1 MASFSLKILA
11 CDRLFFEGD
20 CDKLI
25 FPAYDGDVEILA
37 NHEQLTAQIEI
48 GELRYVATGVSDWQK
63 AVVSG
68 GIITVDNNVVTVI
81 VYSAEKPEEIDAAR
95 ARAAK
100 EKLKQSLKKNR
111 VVSIEESLVTHLTV
125 LYRDFV
131 LQETNLV
138 FQYY

>member
-1 MASFSLKILA
+1 MIMASFSLKILA
-11 CDRLFFEGD
+11 CDRLFFEGE

-37 NHEQLTAQIEI
+37 NHEQLTAQIAI

-68 GIITVDNNVVTVI
+68 GIVTVDNNVVTVI

-100 EKLKQSLKKNR
+100 EKAEAELKEKQSGIDRRISSDSLNR
-111 VVSIEESLVTHLTV
+111 AVQRLRSSG
-125 LYRDFV
+125 
-131 LQETNLV
+131 N
-138 FQYY
+138 

>member
-37 NHEQLTAQIEI
+37 NHEQLTAQIAI

-68 GIITVDNNVVTVI
+68 GIVTVDNNVVTVI
-81 VYSAEKPEEIDAAR
+81 VYSAEKPEEMDAAR

-100 EKLKQSLKKNR
+100 EKAEAELKEKQSGIDRRISSDSLNR
-111 VVSIEESLVTHLTV
+111 AVQRLRSSG
-125 LYRDFV
+125 
-131 LQETNLV
+131 N
-138 FQYY
+138 

>member
-11 CDRLFFEGD
+11 CDRLFFEGE

-37 NHEQLTAQIEI
+37 NHEQLTAQIAI

-68 GIITVDNNVVTVI
+68 GIVTVDNNVVTVI

-100 EKLKQSLKKNR
+100 EKAEAELKEKQSGIDRRISIDSLNR
-111 VVSIEESLVTHLTV
+111 A
-125 LYRDFV
+125 
-131 LQETNLV
+131 
-138 FQYY
+138 

>member
-11 CDRLFFEGD
+11 CDRLFFEGE

-37 NHEQLTAQIEI
+37 NHEQLTAQISI

-68 GIITVDNNVVTVI
+68 GIVTVDNNVVTVI

-100 EKLKQSLKKNR
+100 EKAEAELKEKQSGIDRRISSDSLNR
-111 VVSIEESLVTHLTV
+111 AVQRLRSSG
-125 LYRDFV
+125 
-131 LQETNLV
+131 N
-138 FQYY
+138 

>member
-11 CDRLFFEGD
+11 CDRLFFEGE

-37 NHEQLTAQIEI
+37 NHEQLTAQIAI

-68 GIITVDNNVVTVI
+68 GIVTVDNNVVTVI

-100 EKLKQSLKKNR
+100 EKAEAELKEKQSGIDRRISSDSLNR
-111 VVSIEESLVTHLTV
+111 AVQSL
-125 LYRDFV
+125 RSSG
-131 LQETNLV
+131 N
-138 FQYY
+138 

>member
-1 MASFSLKILA
+1 MDSFSLKILA
-11 CDRLFFEGD
+11 CDRLFFEGE

-37 NHEQLTAQIEI
+37 NHEQLTAQIAI

-68 GIITVDNNVVTVI
+68 GIVTVDNNVVTVI

-100 EKLKQSLKKNR
+100 EKAEAELKEKQSGIDRRISSDSLNR
-111 VVSIEESLVTHLTV
+111 AVQRLRSSG
-125 LYRDFV
+125 
-131 LQETNLV
+131 N
-138 FQYY
+138 

>member
-11 CDRLFFEGD
+11 CDRLFFEGE

-37 NHEQLTAQIEI
+37 NHEQLTAQIAI
-48 GELRYVATGVSDWQK
+48 GELRYVAAGVSDWQK

-68 GIITVDNNVVTVI
+68 GIVTVDNNVVTVI

-100 EKLKQSLKKNR
+100 EKAEAELKEKQSGIDRRISSDSLNR
-111 VVSIEESLVTHLTV
+111 AVQRLRSSG
-125 LYRDFV
+125 
-131 LQETNLV
+131 N
-138 FQYY
+138 

>member
-11 CDRLFFEGD
+11 CDRLFLEGE

-37 NHEQLTAQIEI
+37 NHEQLTAQIAI

-68 GIITVDNNVVTVI
+68 GIVTVDNNVVTVI

-100 EKLKQSLKKNR
+100 EKAEAELKEKQSGIDRRISSDSLNR
-111 VVSIEESLVTHLTV
+111 AVQRLRSSG
-125 LYRDFV
+125 
-131 LQETNLV
+131 N
-138 FQYY
+138 

>member
-11 CDRLFFEGD
+11 CDRLFFEGE

-37 NHEQLTAQIEI
+37 NHEQLTAQIAI
-48 GELRYVATGVSDWQK
+48 GELRYVATSVSDWQK

-68 GIITVDNNVVTVI
+68 GIVTVDNNVVTVI

-100 EKLKQSLKKNR
+100 EKAEAELKEKQSGIDRRISSDSLNR
-111 VVSIEESLVTHLTV
+111 AVQRLRSSG
-125 LYRDFV
+125 
-131 LQETNLV
+131 N
-138 FQYY
+138 

>member
-11 CDRLFFEGD
+11 CDRLFFEGE

-25 FPAYDGDVEILA
+25 FTAYDGDVEILA
-37 NHEQLTAQIEI
+37 NHEQLTAQIAI

-68 GIITVDNNVVTVI
+68 GIVTVDNNVVTVI

-100 EKLKQSLKKNR
+100 EKAEAELKEKQSGIDRRISSDSLNR
-111 VVSIEESLVTHLTV
+111 AVQRLRSSG
-125 LYRDFV
+125 
-131 LQETNLV
+131 N
-138 FQYY
+138 

>member
-11 CDRLFFEGD
+11 CDRLFFEGE

-37 NHEQLTAQIEI
+37 NHEQLTAQIAI

-68 GIITVDNNVVTVI
+68 GIVTVDKNVVTVI

-100 EKLKQSLKKNR
+100 EKAEAELKEKQSGIDRRISSDSLNR
-111 VVSIEESLVTHLTV
+111 AVQRLRSSG
-125 LYRDFV
+125 
-131 LQETNLV
+131 N
-138 FQYY
+138 

>member
-11 CDRLFFEGD
+11 CDRLFFEGE

-37 NHEQLTAQIEI
+37 NHEQLTAQIAI

-68 GIITVDNNVVTVI
+68 GIVTVDNNVVTVI
-81 VYSAEKPEEIDAAR
+81 VYSSEKHEEIDSAR

-100 EKLKQSLKKNR
+100 EKAEAELKEKQSGIDRRISSDSLNR
-111 VVSIEESLVTHLTV
+111 AVQRLRSSG
-125 LYRDFV
+125 Y
-131 LQETNLV
+131 
-138 FQYY
+138 

>member
-37 NHEQLTAQIEI
+37 NHEQLTAQIAI

-68 GIITVDNNVVTVI
+68 GIVTVDNNVVTVI
-81 VYSAEKPEEIDAAR
+81 VYSAEKPEEIDAGR

-100 EKLKQSLKKNR
+100 EKAEAELKEKQSGIDRRISSDSLNR
-111 VVSIEESLVTHLTV
+111 AVQRLRSSG
-125 LYRDFV
+125 
-131 LQETNLV
+131 N
-138 FQYY
+138 

>member
-11 CDRLFFEGD
+11 CDRLFFEGE

-37 NHEQLTAQIEI
+37 NHEQLTAQIVI

-68 GIITVDNNVVTVI
+68 GIVTVDNNVVTVI

-100 EKLKQSLKKNR
+100 EKAEAELKEKQSGIDRRISSDSLNR
-111 VVSIEESLVTHLTV
+111 AVQRLRSSG
-125 LYRDFV
+125 
-131 LQETNLV
+131 N
-138 FQYY
+138 

>member
-11 CDRLFFEGD
+11 CDRLFFEGE
-20 CDKLI
+20 CEKLI

-37 NHEQLTAQIEI
+37 NHEQLTAQIAI

-68 GIITVDNNVVTVI
+68 GIVTVDNNVVTVI

-100 EKLKQSLKKNR
+100 EKAEAELKEKQSGIDRRISSDSLNR
-111 VVSIEESLVTHLTV
+111 AVQRLRSSG
-125 LYRDFV
+125 
-131 LQETNLV
+131 N
-138 FQYY
+138 

>member
-11 CDRLFFEGD
+11 CDRLFFEGE

-37 NHEQLTAQIEI
+37 NHEQLTAQIAI

-68 GIITVDNNVVTVI
+68 GIVTVDNNVVTVI
-81 VYSAEKPEEIDAAR
+81 VYSAEKPEEIAAR

-100 EKLKQSLKKNR
+100 EKAEAELKEKQSGIDRRISSDSLNR
-111 VVSIEESLVTHLTV
+111 AVQRLRSSG
-125 LYRDFV
+125 
-131 LQETNLV
+131 N
-138 FQYY
+138 

>member
-37 NHEQLTAQIEI
+37 NHEQLTAQIAI

-68 GIITVDNNVVTVI
+68 GIVTVDNNVVTVI

-100 EKLKQSLKKNR
+100 EKAEAELKEKQSDIDRRISSDSLNR
-111 VVSIEESLVTHLTV
+111 AVQRLRSSG
-125 LYRDFV
+125 
-131 LQETNLV
+131 N
-138 FQYY
+138 

>member
-11 CDRLFFEGD
+11 CDRLFFEGE

-37 NHEQLTAQIEI
+37 NHEQLTAQIAI

-68 GIITVDNNVVTVI
+68 GIVTVDNNVVTVI

-95 ARAAK
+95 ARVAK
-100 EKLKQSLKKNR
+100 EKAEAELKEKQSGIDRRISSDSLNR
-111 VVSIEESLVTHLTV
+111 AVQRLRSSG
-125 LYRDFV
+125 
-131 LQETNLV
+131 N
-138 FQYY
+138 

>member
-11 CDRLFFEGD
+11 CDRLFFEGE

-37 NHEQLTAQIEI
+37 NHEQLTAQIAI
-48 GELRYVATGVSDWQK
+48 GELRYIATGVSDWQK

-68 GIITVDNNVVTVI
+68 GIVTVDNNVVTVI

-100 EKLKQSLKKNR
+100 EKAEAELKEKQSGIDRRISSDSLNR
-111 VVSIEESLVTHLTV
+111 AVQRLRSSG
-125 LYRDFV
+125 
-131 LQETNLV
+131 N
-138 FQYY
+138 

>member
-11 CDRLFFEGD
+11 CDRLFFEGE

-37 NHEQLTAQIEI
+37 NHEQLTAQIAI

-68 GIITVDNNVVTVI
+68 GIVTVDNNVVTVI

-100 EKLKQSLKKNR
+100 EKAEAELKEKQSGIDRRISSDSLNR
-111 VVSIEESLVTHLTV
+111 AIQRLRSSG
-125 LYRDFV
+125 
-131 LQETNLV
+131 N
-138 FQYY
+138 

>member
-11 CDRLFFEGD
+11 CDRLFFEGE

-37 NHEQLTAQIEI
+37 NHEQLTAQIAI

-68 GIITVDNNVVTVI
+68 GIVTVDNNVVTVI

-100 EKLKQSLKKNR
+100 EKAEAELKEKQSGIDRRISSDSLNR
-111 VVSIEESLVTHLTV
+111 AVQRLRSSG
-125 LYRDFV
+125 
-131 LQETNLV
+131 N
-138 FQYY
+138 

>member
-11 CDRLFFEGD
+11 CDRLFFEGE

-37 NHEQLTAQIEI
+37 NHEQLTAQIAI

-68 GIITVDNNVVTVI
+68 GIVTVDNNVVTVI

-100 EKLKQSLKKNR
+100 ERAEAELKEKQSGIDRRISSDSLNR
-111 VVSIEESLVTHLTV
+111 AVQRLRSSG
-125 LYRDFV
+125 
-131 LQETNLV
+131 N
-138 FQYY
+138 

>member
-11 CDRLFFEGD
+11 CDRLFFEGE

-37 NHEQLTAQIEI
+37 NHEQLTAQIAI
-48 GELRYVATGVSDWQK
+48 GELRYVATGISDWQK

-68 GIITVDNNVVTVI
+68 GIVTVDNNVVTVI

-100 EKLKQSLKKNR
+100 EKAEAELKEKQSGIDRRISSDSLNR
-111 VVSIEESLVTHLTV
+111 AVQRLRSSG
-125 LYRDFV
+125 
-131 LQETNLV
+131 N
-138 FQYY
+138 

>member
-37 NHEQLTAQIEI
+37 NHEQLTAQIVI

-68 GIITVDNNVVTVI
+68 GIVTVDNNVVTVI

-100 EKLKQSLKKNR
+100 EKAEAELKEKQSGIDRRISSDSLNR
-111 VVSIEESLVTHLTV
+111 AVQRLRSSG
-125 LYRDFV
+125 
-131 LQETNLV
+131 N
-138 FQYY
+138 

>member
-1 MASFSLKILA
+1 MIMASFSLKILA

-37 NHEQLTAQIEI
+37 NHEQLTAQIAI

-68 GIITVDNNVVTVI
+68 GIVTVDNNVVTVI

-100 EKLKQSLKKNR
+100 EKAEAELKEKQSGIDRRISSDSLNR
-111 VVSIEESLVTHLTV
+111 AVQRLRSSG
-125 LYRDFV
+125 
-131 LQETNLV
+131 N
-138 FQYY
+138 

>member
-11 CDRLFFEGD
+11 CDRLFFGGD

-37 NHEQLTAQIEI
+37 NHEQLTAQIAI

-100 EKLKQSLKKNR
+100 EKAEAELKEKQSGIDRKISSDSLNR
-111 VVSIEESLVTHLTV
+111 AVQRLRSSG
-125 LYRDFV
+125 
-131 LQETNLV
+131 N
-138 FQYY
+138 

>member
-11 CDRLFFEGD
+11 CDRLFFEGE

-37 NHEQLTAQIEI
+37 NHEQLTAQIAI

-63 AVVSG
+63 AVISG
-68 GIITVDNNVVTVI
+68 GIVTVDNNVVTVI

-100 EKLKQSLKKNR
+100 EKAEAELKEKQSGIDRRISSDSLNR
-111 VVSIEESLVTHLTV
+111 AVQRLRSSG
-125 LYRDFV
+125 
-131 LQETNLV
+131 N
-138 FQYY
+138 

>member
-11 CDRLFFEGD
+11 CDRLFFEGE

-37 NHEQLTAQIEI
+37 NHEQLTAQIAI

-68 GIITVDNNVVTVI
+68 GIVTVDTNVVTVI

-100 EKLKQSLKKNR
+100 EKAEAELKEKQSGIDRRISSDSLNR
-111 VVSIEESLVTHLTV
+111 AVQRLRSSG
-125 LYRDFV
+125 
-131 LQETNLV
+131 N
-138 FQYY
+138 

>member
-37 NHEQLTAQIEI
+37 NHEQLTAQIAI

-68 GIITVDNNVVTVI
+68 GIVTVDNNVVTVI
-81 VYSAEKPEEIDAAR
+81 VYSAEKPEEIDAVR

-100 EKLKQSLKKNR
+100 EKAEAELKEKQSGIDRRISSDSLNR
-111 VVSIEESLVTHLTV
+111 AVQRLRSSG
-125 LYRDFV
+125 
-131 LQETNLV
+131 N
-138 FQYY
+138 

>member
-37 NHEQLTAQIEI
+37 NHEQLTAQIAI

-68 GIITVDNNVVTVI
+68 GIVTVDNNVVAVI

-95 ARAAK
+95 ARAANEKAEAELK
-100 EKLKQSLKKNR
+100 EKQSGIDRRISSDSLNR
-111 VVSIEESLVTHLTV
+111 AVQRLRSSG
-125 LYRDFV
+125 
-131 LQETNLV
+131 N
-138 FQYY
+138 

>member
-11 CDRLFFEGD
+11 CDRLFFEGE

-37 NHEQLTAQIEI
+37 NHEQLTAQIVI

-68 GIITVDNNVVTVI
+68 GIVTVDNNVVTVI

-100 EKLKQSLKKNR
+100 EKAEAELKEKQRGIDRRISSDSLNR
-111 VVSIEESLVTHLTV
+111 AVQRLRSSG
-125 LYRDFV
+125 
-131 LQETNLV
+131 N
-138 FQYY
+138 

>member
-11 CDRLFFEGD
+11 CDRLFFEGE

-37 NHEQLTAQIEI
+37 NHEQLTAQIAI

-68 GIITVDNNVVTVI
+68 GIVTVDNNVVTVI

-100 EKLKQSLKKNR
+100 EKAEAELKEKQSSIDRRISSDSLNR
-111 VVSIEESLVTHLTV
+111 AVQRLRSSG
-125 LYRDFV
+125 
-131 LQETNLV
+131 N
-138 FQYY
+138 

>member
-11 CDRLFFEGD
+11 CDRLFFEGE

-37 NHEQLTAQIEI
+37 NHEQLTAQIAI

-68 GIITVDNNVVTVI
+68 GIVTVDNNVVTVI
-81 VYSAEKPEEIDAAR
+81 VYSAEKPEEIDVAR

-100 EKLKQSLKKNR
+100 EKAEAELKEKQSGIDRRISSDSLNR
-111 VVSIEESLVTHLTV
+111 AVQRLRSSG
-125 LYRDFV
+125 
-131 LQETNLV
+131 N
-138 FQYY
+138 

>member
-11 CDRLFFEGD
+11 CDRLFFEGE

-37 NHEQLTAQIEI
+37 NHEQLTAQ
-48 GELRYVATGVSDWQK
+48 TGVSDWQK

-68 GIITVDNNVVTVI
+68 GIVTVDNNVVTVI

-100 EKLKQSLKKNR
+100 EKAEAELKEKQSGIDRRISSDSLNR
-111 VVSIEESLVTHLTV
+111 AVQRLRSSG
-125 LYRDFV
+125 
-131 LQETNLV
+131 N
-138 FQYY
+138 

>member
-11 CDRLFFEGD
+11 CDRLFFEGE

-37 NHEQLTAQIEI
+37 NHEQLTAQTAI

-68 GIITVDNNVVTVI
+68 GIVTVDNNVVTVI

-100 EKLKQSLKKNR
+100 EKAEAELKEKQSGIDRRISSDSLNR
-111 VVSIEESLVTHLTV
+111 AVQRLRSSGKLI
-125 LYRDFV
+125 
-131 LQETNLV
+131 
-138 FQYY
+138 

>member
-11 CDRLFFEGD
+11 CDRLFFEGE

-37 NHEQLTAQIEI
+37 NHEQLTAQIAI

-68 GIITVDNNVVTVI
+68 GIVTVDNNVVTVI

-100 EKLKQSLKKNR
+100 EKAEAELKEKQSGIDRRISSDSLNR
-111 VVSIEESLVTHLTV
+111 AVHRLRSSG
-125 LYRDFV
+125 
-131 LQETNLV
+131 N
-138 FQYY
+138 